1 MRLIV
6 FANAEE
12 LAAGAAALLRERVR
26 ATPDLAMAVPA
37 GRTPRRMY
45 ALLRELQATAPV
57 DFSRLR
63 VFSVDELCPP
73 APAGGYF
80 WQQVR
85 QEFLGWAG
93 VPLERCHPFRVDAV
107 DLEEMCRAYEK
118 VLVEAGGLD
127 LVMLGLGPN
136 AHLASNEPG
145 APFDSVTRPVPL
157 LPDTVTYILTDEV
170 NLTLAAGA
178 VSDRAVT
185 LGLSTIAAAR
195 EVVVLVSGRGK
206 RPALRR
212 LVEGPV
218 TPEVPAS
225 VLRIHPRCTILADR
239 DAHPP
244 GDPTPDI

>member
-6 FANAEE
+6 FREAEE
-12 LAAGAAALLRERVR
+12 LAAAAAALVRERVG
-26 ATPDLAMAVPA
+26 AKPDLAMAVPA

-45 ALLRELQATAPV
+45 ALLRELQATVAV

-63 VFSVDELCPP
+63 VFSVDELCRP
-73 APAGGYF
+73 APASGYF
-80 WQQVR
+80 WQQVCH
-85 QEFLGWAG
+85 EFLEWAG
-93 VPLERCHPFRVDAV
+93 VPGARCHPFRIDAA

-118 VLVEAGGLD
+118 VIVEVGGLD

-157 LPDTVTYILTDEV
+157 LPETVQYILTDQV
-170 NLTLAAGA
+170 NLTLAGGA
-178 VSDRAVT
+178 VADRAVT

-206 RPALRR
+206 RAALRR
-212 LVEGPV
+212 LVDGPV
-218 TPEVPAS
+218 SPEIPAS
-225 VLRIHPRCTILADR
+225 VLRNHPRCTVLADR
-239 DAHPP
+239 NAYP
-244 GDPTPDI
+244 

>member
-6 FANAEE
+6 FREAEE
-12 LAAGAAALLRERVR
+12 LAATAAALVRERVG
-26 ATPDLAMAVPA
+26 AKPDLAMAVPA

-45 ALLRELQATAPV
+45 ALLRKLQATAPV

-80 WQQVR
+80 WQQVCH
-85 QEFLGWAG
+85 EFLDWAG
-93 VPLERCHPFRVDAV
+93 VPLVRCHPLRIDTV
-107 DLEEMCRAYEK
+107 DLEEMCQAYEK
-118 VLVEAGGLD
+118 VIVEAGVLD

-157 LPDTVTYILTDEV
+157 LPETVQYIRTDQV
-170 NLTLAAGA
+170 NLTLAGGA
-178 VSDRAVT
+178 VADRAVT

-206 RPALRR
+206 RAALRR
-212 LVEGPV
+212 LVDGPAS
-218 TPEVPAS
+218 PEIPAS
-225 VLRIHPRCTILADR
+225 VLRNHPRCTILADR
-239 DAHPP
+239 DAYP
-244 GDPTPDI
+244 